1 MLLVCQPPPKVR
13 GHMFSTKT
21 GRADGPRSGWSTT
34 VAWMVCER
42 TEPVRVLSFLL
53 RLLAKFAELTR
64 EIGL

>member
-1 MLLVCQPPPKVR
+1 
-13 GHMFSTKT
+13 MFSTKT